1 MDLKGIVKGCKSS
14 ELESIKALYEL
25 YSDAL
30 MRQCMFYV
38 KSEDEA
44 YDLFH
49 DAFLIIISKIGQLR
63 DPLRIESWMTS
74 IVRNL
79 ALQYLKERK
88 RQLPETDIADIID
101 EAEAPY
107 YQPVPLDVLMSMI
120 DKLPQQYGKV
130 FRMSVLDGLS
140 HKEIGAVLGIEERT
154 SSSNLFRAR
163 EILKDAIRK
172 YWAGILVLIFIAMI
186 PFMWKE
192 TNLDEE
198 SMMEYNGVVE
208 TEVVDSVVRF
218 DTVIPYQDIQIVKPL
233 IARQAEIEF
242 VEPQDSIEVIDTSET
257 IEQDTVSIIPQT
269 PKKIQ
274 EEVRQYYAWADTDW
288 EDEKPSYRRRASVR
302 LQLSNLPG
310 SMSKNT
316 PMDPNSGLLAS
327 LLPKNDY
334 VNAATKLDS
343 WSDLERLLADLSQN
357 YPDSTMYTSL
367 HSIAVSNAQAGNDK
381 LQEEREYAQPI
392 TFGIT
397 ASFDINRKW
406 SVISGLE
413 YSRLSSRA
421 RSGIDTVAVS
431 NRQTIHYL
439 GVPVGASYSLWN
451 RKHINI
457 SASAYGRLDIP
468 VAASDVVEHH
478 NGSMITYTQ
487 TMQIK
492 VPLQWSLGAG
502 LCFQYT
508 LGSNINIYAEPQLQY
523 HFNPGGNVRTTWTER
538 PLDFAVPIGI
548 RFTW

>member
-1 MDLKGIVKGCKSS
+1 MDLKCIVKGCKAA
-14 ELESIKALYEL
+14 EPESIKALYEL

-30 MRQCMFYV
+30 MKQCMYYV

-63 DPLRIESWMTS
+63 DPLKVESWMTR

-79 ALQYLKERK
+79 ALQYLKDMK
-88 RQLPETDIADIID
+88 SHCSATALPEVID
-101 EAEAPY
+101 EAEAPSH
-107 YQPVPLDVLMSMI
+107 QPVPLDVLMSMI
-120 DKLPQQYGKV
+120 DKLPQQYGNV

-140 HKEIGAVLGIEERT
+140 HKEIGVILGIEERT

-163 EILKDAIRK
+163 AILKDAIKK
-172 YWAGILVLIFIAMI
+172 YWAGVLVLFFIAVI
-186 PFMWKE
+186 PFMWKDSQ
-192 TNLDEE
+192 LDEE
-198 SMMEYNGVVE
+198 PTPEYTSVVE
-208 TEVVDSVVRF
+208 IEVSDSVARI
-218 DTVIPYQDIQIVKPL
+218 DAIIPSHEIQVVKPL
-233 IARQAEIEF
+233 IAKQIEIGI
-242 VEPQDSIEVIDTSET
+242 VEQQDDSEVIDSSKT
-257 IEQDTVSIIPQT
+257 IEQDTLLIIPQT
-269 PKKIQ
+269 TKKIQ
-274 EEVRQYYAWADTDW
+274 EEVKQYYAWEDTDW
-288 EDEKPSYRRRASVR
+288 EDERPSYRRSASVR
-302 LQLSNLPG
+302 LQFSNLPG

-316 PMDPNSGLLAS
+316 PMEPNSGLLAS

-367 HSIAVSNAQAGNDK
+367 HSIAFSNAQAGNDK

-392 TFGIT
+392 TFGLT
-397 ASFDINRKW
+397 ASFEINRKW

-431 NRQTIHYL
+431 SRQTIHYL

-451 RKHINI
+451 KKNINI

-468 VAASDVVEHH
+468 LTASDVVEHH
-478 NGSMITYTQ
+478 NGSIITYAQ
-487 TMQIK
+487 TMPMK

-502 LCFQYT
+502 FCFQYA
-508 LGSNINIYAEPQLQY
+508 LGSYMSIYAEPQIQY
-523 HFNPGGNVRTTWTER
+523 HFKSGGNVHTTWTER